1 MEKNTNI
8 VDAFI
13 NNRADDLSLS
23 KVEEFYEFAAKQNI
37 INKRL
42 FNNTYLDGNDTK
54 RFAADIKLLEVTL
67 DVFDVVLSTNPAR
80 YEKREILDTFV
91 NLQQAETLAD
101 EYKALESLIID
112 VSQQALNGY
121 YSARHLKNDM
131 LEFFTTISPTT
142 KLTRKISKVGA
153 YLNSLERDSYNLTT
167 AEFDKFTSVFNEMY
181 LLYTNFLGT
190 LKVNREMAK
199 EIIITTN
206 FEAMLAAGEVGNI
219 STCLASDGCNR
230 GLTGLYASMSN
241 VGVAY
246 LVKQGDNIDNAIARS
261 FVYLGEDGFA
271 IGEMYPRYYSAFK
284 TELIRILSLGEQQV
298 ERRFKED
305 RFTRELLGSTSTYT
319 IYNTSS
325 TFHTEVEY
333 LCMSCGTVLTTDDLQ
348 VFNHWNAEGEKIF
361 CQECLDYDEEEEEE
375 EEEW

>member
-13 NNRADDLSLS
+13 SYRADDLSLG

-37 INKRL
+37 INKHL
-42 FNNTYLDGNDTK
+42 FNNRYLDGNDTK
-54 RFAADIKLLEVTL
+54 RFSADSIKLLEVTL
-67 DVFDVVLSTNPAR
+67 DVFDVVLSTNPEN

-91 NLQQAETLAD
+91 DLQQAETLAD
-101 EYKALESLIID
+101 EYKAFESLIID

-121 YSARHLKNDM
+121 YSARRLKDDM

-153 YLNSLERDSYNLTT
+153 YLNSVERDNYHLTPQ
-167 AEFDKFTSVFNEMY
+167 EFNKFTSVFNEMY

-206 FEAMLAAGEVGNI
+206 FEAMLTAGEVGNI

-305 RFTRELLGSTSTYT
+305 RFTRELLGSTSTYI
-319 IYNTSS
+319 IYNTSNV
-325 TFHTEVEY
+325 FHTEVEY
-333 LCMSCGTVLTTDDLQ
+333 LCMSCGAILTTDDLQ

-361 CQECLDYDEEEEEE
+361 CQECLDYEEEDDEEE
-375 EEEW
+375 W